1 MTKPR
6 KPKKIRVGKNA
17 PFKQPFPKQS
27 KIKRFNPFARFNK
40 KDR

>member
-1 MTKPR
+1 MARPR
-6 KPKKIRVGKNA
+6 NPKKIRVGKNA
-17 PFKQPFPKQS
+17 PFKQAFPRQS